1 MVLSVKLTVIQFL
14 DTSLIFSKNGLTT
27 KKLRVSIGAKQ
38 KRKEVIFMGQLQ
50 LFEYKS
56 NTVRTV
62 QIGDEIWFVAKDV
75 CDILE
80 LTNAREAIK
89 SLDNDE
95 KSSVR
100 ISDGT
105 SPKGGNPNM
114 NVISES
120 GVYALAFRSN
130 KPEAK
135 NFARWVRKEVLPQIR
150 KTGSY
155 SIGSPSYVIEDSI
168 ERAKAWIK
176 EEEERRA
183 LAAKNE
189 QLTKTVSVQKQQ
201 IAELQPKATY
211 YDVVLACKELM
222 PISIISKD
230 YGWSACQMNDWL
242 HEQGVQYKQGGIW
255 LLYQR
260 YAEQGYTSTKTHIY
274 LDNYGKKHTKVHTYW
289 TQKGRLFLY
298 DLMKSSGNLPIIE
311 Q

>member
-1 MVLSVKLTVIQFL
+1 
-14 DTSLIFSKNGLTT
+14 
-27 KKLRVSIGAKQ
+27 
-38 KRKEVIFMGQLQ
+38 MGQLQ

-62 QIGDEIWFVAKDV
+62 QIGNEIWFVAKDV
-75 CDILE
+75 CNVLE
-80 LTNAREAIK
+80 LSNPTEALK
-89 SLDNDE
+89 SLDDDE
-95 KSSVR
+95 KSSLR
-100 ISDGT
+100 ISEGT

-155 SIGSPSYVIEDSI
+155 SISSPSYVIEDSI

-183 LAAKNE
+183 LSAKNK
-189 QLTKTVSVQKQQ
+189 QLTETVSVQKQQ

-274 LDNYGKKHTKVHTYW
+274 LDSYGKKHTKVHTYW

-298 DLMKSSGNLPIIE
+298 DLMRSSGNLPIIE